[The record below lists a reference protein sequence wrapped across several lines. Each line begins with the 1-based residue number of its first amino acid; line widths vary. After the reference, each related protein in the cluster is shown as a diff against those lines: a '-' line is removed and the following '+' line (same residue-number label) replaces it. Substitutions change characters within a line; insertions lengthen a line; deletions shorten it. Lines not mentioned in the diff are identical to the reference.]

1 MGATNCPET
10 PRQKMIG
17 MMYLVYT
24 ALLALNVS
32 AEILTGFVT
41 VGDAMNQ
48 SNLNIATKLDDSY
61 SRFQAA
67 YVNNPEKV
75 QDHWNKA
82 QQVQKLSDALKGLI
96 DSARFE
102 FISIMQAEAI
112 IEDHSAVE
120 EGGKVVTRKIPL
132 VDASGAPLYDSIRE
146 ALNVGGLNIIDKKD
160 NVESGTNYF
169 YGTGDVPD
177 GKAIQIKEKI
187 IEYKQALKKVLGP
200 DSSAIKIGLNVEEKR
215 FSEHA
220 GQMVEWEN
228 LNFYRTIAVADL
240 VVLSRLKAEVM
251 NAEFDAVNTLFSQIS
266 ADDFKFDHVQAL
278 IIPKSTYIIQ
288 GGKYEADIFV
298 GAYDSKASLK
308 VNVNSQELSGDS
320 VVHYTAGAGALGQK
334 KLNGKIYVKKD
345 NSEAKEYPFSAEYFV
360 AEPVAVVS
368 LTKMN
373 VVYAGIDNPVSIG
386 VPGVASRD
394 VSPSITGGA
403 TIKPDPA
410 GKAGDYIIR
419 ATKIGKIQLN
429 VSAKTDGKTMRQMGT
444 KELRVKKIP
453 KPVLKV
459 GNFKTGDNVTKAE
472 LSATGQLRAVME
484 DFDFQIP
491 ALRISSFTFNVQ
503 GSGALDITANGSRLT
518 PEMISRINNA
528 RRGQK
533 VYITDVTVKTPD
545 GATHTLDATF
555 RLK

>member
-48 SNLNIATKLDDSY
+48 SNQNIATKLDDSY

-67 YVNNPEKV
+67 FVNNPEKV

-82 QQVQKLSDALKGLI
+82 QQVQKLSDELKGLI
-96 DSARFE
+96 DSARYE
-102 FISIMQAEAI
+102 FISTMQKEAV
-112 IEDHSAVE
+112 IEDHSAE
-120 EGGKVVTRKIPL
+120 EAGGKVVSRKIPL
-132 VDASGAPLYDSIRE
+132 VDAAGAPLYDSIRE
-146 ALNVGGLNIIDKKD
+146 ALNVGGLNIVDKKD
-160 NVESGTNYF
+160 NVEAGTNYF
-169 YGTGDVPD
+169 YGTGDIPD
-177 GKAIQIKEKI
+177 GKAIQIKERI
-187 IEYKQALKKVLGP
+187 IEYKHALKKVLGD
-200 DSSAIKIGLNVEEKR
+200 DSSSVQIGLNVEERR

-220 GQMVEWEN
+220 GKMVEWEN

-251 NAEFDAVNTLFSQIS
+251 NAEFNAVNTLFNQIS

-308 VNVNSQELSGDS
+308 VNVNGQELSGDS

-345 NSEAKEYPFSAEYFV
+345 NSEAKEYPFQAEYFV

-403 TIKPDPA
+403 TISRDPA
-410 GKAGDYIIR
+410 GKEGDYIIR
-419 ATKIGKIQLN
+419 ASKIGKIQLN
-429 VSAKTDGKTMRQMGT
+429 VSAKTDGKTMRPMGT

-472 LSATGQLRAVME
+472 LTATGQLRAVME

-503 GSGALDITANGSRLT
+503 GAGALDITANGSRLT

>member
-41 VGDAMNQ
+41 VGDAMNA
-48 SNLNIATKLDDSY
+48 SNQNIATKLDDSY
-61 SRFQAA
+61 ARFQAA

-75 QDHWNKA
+75 QENWDKA
-82 QQVQKLSDALKGLI
+82 QQVQKMSDNLKNMI
-96 DSARFE
+96 DSARYE
-102 FISIMQAEAI
+102 FISIMQSEAT
-112 IEDHSAVE
+112 IEQHSE
-120 EGGKVVTRKIPL
+120 EDGKGVSRKIPL
-132 VDASGAPLYDSIRE
+132 VDASGAPLYDSVKV
-146 ALNVGGLNIIDKKD
+146 ALDLGGLAIIEKQD
-160 NVESGTNYF
+160 NVENGTNYF
-169 YGTGDVPD
+169 YGKGDVPD
-177 GKAIQIKEKI
+177 GKAIQIKEAI
-187 IEYKQALKKVLGP
+187 INYKSSLKKLMGA
-200 DSSAIKIGLNVEEKR
+200 DSANLKIALDVEHKT

-220 GQMVEWEN
+220 GAMVDWEY

-251 NAEFDAVNTLFSQIS
+251 NAEFDAINALYAKIS

-278 IIPKSTYIIQ
+278 VIPKSTYIIQ

-298 GAYDSKASLK
+298 GAYDSRASLR
-308 VNVNSQELSGDS
+308 VNINGQELSGDS
-320 VVHYTAGAGALGQK
+320 VVHYSVSAQGLGEK
-334 KLNGKIYVKKD
+334 KINGKIYVKKD
-345 NSEAKEYPFSAEYFV
+345 NSEPKEYPFQTEYFV

-368 LTKMN
+368 LTRMN
-373 VVYAGIDNPVSIG
+373 VVYAGIDNPVSIS
-386 VPGVASRD
+386 VPGIASRD
-394 VSPSITGGA
+394 VVPTINGNA
-403 TIKPDPA
+403 TITKA
-410 GKAGDYIIR
+410 TNGKEGDYIIK
-419 ATKIGKIQLN
+419 ASKIGKLQLQ
-429 VSAKTDGKTMRQMGT
+429 VSARTDGKNTRPMGT
-444 KELRVKKIP
+444 QEIRVKKIP

-459 GNFKTGDNVTKAE
+459 GNFKTGDNVTKGE
-472 LSATGQLRAVME
+472 LTSVGTIRAVME

-491 ALRISSFTFNVQ
+491 ALKISSFTFNVQ
-503 GSGALDITANGSRLT
+503 GSGALDITANGNRLT